1 MCVITCLSVFNVW
14 PKAALL
20 LPGWPR
26 DATRVDTPAL
36 EPASL
41 GLNLSSAVSWL
52 CDLREVA

>member
-41 GLNLSSAVSWL
+41 GLNLSSVSWL